1 MPPVVV
7 VLEPL
12 TELSWVLDVGD
23 TSTSEEDVSTIVLI
37 SSEVDVILTS

>member
-23 TSTSEEDVSTIVLI
+23 TSTSEDVSTIVLV
-37 SSEVDVILTS
+37 SSEVDIILTS